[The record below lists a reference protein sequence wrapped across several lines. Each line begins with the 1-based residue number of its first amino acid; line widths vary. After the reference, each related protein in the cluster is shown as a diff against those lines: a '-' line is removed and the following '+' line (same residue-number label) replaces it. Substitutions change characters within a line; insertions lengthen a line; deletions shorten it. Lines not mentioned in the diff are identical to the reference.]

1 MKRTRRDFIRNTASL
16 SAALSIGGLNG
27 YAQNSR
33 TGIKNS
39 APDPVKWPVM
49 EGPGTPKLCIGSS
62 RNADEKQMQL
72 IKQMGVDHVLM
83 GGPRIPWKTG
93 DLRSIMERHKANGL
107 TVINMMIGG
116 HNNAIYG
123 REGRDEEIAKVRESI
138 VAAGEAGLPVIEYN
152 WYVDRLMEGYYEEK
166 GRGGS
171 GVTAY
176 DYSRARDLP
185 ARPEIGTYTA
195 EQIWDNITYFL
206 EAVIPVA
213 EEAGVR
219 LALHPN
225 DPPAAIS
232 HGSPQIMA
240 TYEGWKRLLDIVKSP
255 SNGMTFDP
263 GVCREMGL
271 DPVEVLHYIGSRDQ
285 INHAHYR
292 NVITLEPYNKYEEV
306 FFDVGEV
313 NMFAVMEEF
322 FTIGYTRGIYPEH
335 PRFFPRDAEFP
346 GYVAGR
352 GYPGGGG
359 DTGQVYNVAY
369 ARAMM
374 QAVQSTRS

>member
-1 MKRTRRDFIRNTASL
+1 MKNNRRDFIVK
-16 SAALSIGGLNG
+16 SAALSAAVSLGGLG
-27 YAQNSR
+27 AC
-33 TGIKNS
+33 TGSGKAGGKDLSSGSVN
-39 APDPVKWPVM
+39 WPVT
-49 EGPGTPKLCIGSS
+49 EGPDTPKLCIGAGV
-62 RNADEKQMQL
+62 NTNENQMLL
-72 IKQMGVDHVLM
+72 IKQMGIDYVLM
-83 GGPRIPWKTG
+83 GGPRIPWAVE
-93 DLRSIMERHKANGL
+93 DLRSIMDRFKANGL

-123 REGRDEEIAKVRESI
+123 SEGRDEEISKIKESI
-138 VAAGEAGLPVIEYN
+138 IAAGAAGLPVIEYN
-152 WYVDRLMEGYYEEK
+152 WYVDRLMEGYYEMK

-171 GVTAY
+171 GITAY
-176 DYSRARDLP
+176 DYAPVKDLP
-185 ARPEIGTYTA
+185 ARPQIGTYTA

-206 EAVIPVA
+206 KAVIPVA
-213 EEAGVR
+213 EQAGVR

-225 DPPAAIS
+225 DPPAPVS

-255 SNGMTFDP
+255 ANGMTFDP

-271 DPVEVLHYIGSRDQ
+271 DPVEVLNYIGSRDQ

-292 NVITLEPYNKYEEV
+292 NVITLEPYDKYEEV

-313 NMFAVMEEF
+313 NMFAVMQEF
-322 FTIGYTRGIYPEH
+322 FNVGYTRGIYPEH
-335 PRFFPRDAEFP
+335 PRFFTRDAEFP
-346 GYVAGR
+346 DYVAGR

-359 DTGQVYNVAY
+359 DTGQVFNVAY

-374 QAVQSTRS
+374 QAVQSL